1 MKVLAAV
8 TLCLVA
14 AVAQAQGGHEA
25 QQRRDANA
33 AVSAGEKPP
42 SRQPAMSFKA
52 ADGSRYQAASFSV
65 SLTDDDDS
73 VILPPFASK
82 PTLPPTRVLRVG
94 VRFSF

>member
-8 TLCLVA
+8 ALCLVT

-25 QQRRDANA
+25 QQRTDANA
-33 AVSAGEKPP
+33 SVSEGDKSQP
-42 SRQPAMSFKA
+42 RQPAMFFKA
-52 ADGSRYQAASFSV
+52 ADGSRYQAASFSL